1 MRVMLNVRSNS
12 SFTLF
17 YDRED
22 GKRHSLKILSGNE
35 YSFTD
40 KDVELNKRFFDFA
53 LRDKVLIKISETTD
67 VEQVEKEESTKASTK
82 EEEKDSS
89 SVEVKQEVV
98 TVQKKR
104 GRRKVNA

>member
-1 MRVMLNVRSNS
+1 M
-12 SFTLF
+12 F

>member
-22 GKRHSLKILSGNE
+22 GKRHSLKILSGND

-40 KDVELNKRFFDFA
+40 KDVELNKRYFELA
-53 LRDKVLIKISETTD
+53 LRDNVLIKISETKD
-67 VEQVEKEESTKASTK
+67 IEQVEESENIKTSVEKER
-82 EEEKDSS
+82 KDSS
-89 SVEVKQEVV
+89 PSEVKQEV
-98 TVQKKR
+98 TKTQKKR
-104 GRRKVNA
+104 GRKKADA